1 MSKSMWRYFDFAVV
15 ALILVLAVMMGVL
28 NNLRVAEERMVK
40 WFDAPADR
48 NDPETKGEVMP

>member
-40 WFDAPADR
+40 WFDDSAGR
-48 NDPETKGEVMP
+48 NDPETKDEVMP